1 MKQLRAS
8 RSGFLGWLWKVIF
21 NRAQNRQEK
30 EYLQDLNNKI
40 SELSSSY
47 DVEAKVEELTGKTVF
62 GKTVTEEK
70 AKEQPAKAQEQP
82 AKKPSKPAKVKPCAQ
97 KIEFNDDYI
106 ENIAKDL
113 ISKNI
118 FGNYDKTFI
127 QRVLENM
134 VIRPAFENHINE
146 LNKQFDQDIKNGNQ
160 REAVA
165 KLVRGVFK
173 AADEYQAYIVGNSK
187 LGRVQAC
194 GILAKTLID
203 NLTAVAVYPELSSLA
218 NEYID
223 KNVSIYKEISDEDLF
238 YNEAINDYALDQNP
252 TVTYTLEDIM
262 KGDQSQ
268 ENEIDNV
275 NNDASSAYDDLDDYE
290 PAFDED
296 NPFVE
301 NDGKIAPQISQEPK
315 QNVPTLNN
323 NNK

>member
-1 MKQLRAS
+1 VA
-8 RSGFLGWLWKVIF
+8 
-21 NRAQNRQEK
+21 A
-30 EYLQDLNNKI
+30 
-40 SELSSSY
+40 
-47 DVEAKVEELTGKTVF
+47 LTGKTVL
-62 GKTVTEEK
+62 GKEVTVEK
-70 AKEQPAKAQEQP
+70 AKVQEQP
-82 AKKPSKPAKVKPCAQ
+82 AKKPSKPAKVKPCAE
-97 KIEFNDDYI
+97 KIRKIFYGDDYT

-146 LNKQFDQDIKNGNQ
+146 LNEQFDQDIKNGNQ

-173 AADEYQAYIVGNSK
+173 AADEYPTFIVGNSK

-194 GILAKTLID
+194 GILAKTLTD
-203 NLTAVAVYPELSSLA
+203 NLTAVAVYPQLSSLA

-223 KNVSIYKEISDEDLF
+223 KNVSLYKEIFDSDLF
-238 YNEAINDYALDQNP
+238 YKEEIDNYALDHNS

-262 KGDQSQ
+262 KGAQSQ

-275 NNDASSAYDDLDDYE
+275 NNDASSVYDDYE
-290 PAFDED
+290 PAFDDD

-301 NDGKIAPQISQEPK
+301 DNGKIAPQVSQEPK